1 MNLITVK
8 SAHNQADLVVLKSR
22 LESEEINCFLKN
34 ELTAQVINYVP
45 AFLVELQ
52 VCHRDLPR
60 VEEILAES
68 GESIHEGKKTVCT
81 ECGSENV
88 KMKLSFVKR
97 IQFFLAIFW
106 AALAMANVPLD
117 KLFKQTELKCR
128 DCGTIFS

>member
-8 SAHNQADLVVLKSR
+8 SAHNQADLVVLKGR
-22 LESEEINCFLKN
+22 LESEGINCFLKN

-52 VCHRDLPR
+52 VSTQDLER

-68 GESIHEGKKTVCT
+68 GDSIQDGKKTLCT

-88 KMKLSFVKR
+88 KMKLSFMKRVKLY
-97 IQFFLAIFW
+97 LAIFY

-117 KLFKQTELKCR
+117 KIFKKTILICK
-128 DCGTIFS
+128 DCGKEFY